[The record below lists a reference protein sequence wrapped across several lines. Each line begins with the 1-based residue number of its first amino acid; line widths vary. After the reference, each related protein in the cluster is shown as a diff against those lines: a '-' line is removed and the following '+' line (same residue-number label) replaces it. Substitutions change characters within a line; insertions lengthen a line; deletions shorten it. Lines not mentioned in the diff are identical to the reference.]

1 MEKVFNIISYF
12 HCNVNLYSLKASV
25 NTLIFFTS
33 LKVSVAV
40 ISLFETL
47 LLSYL
52 SYKVSTLCYF

>member
-1 MEKVFNIISYF
+1 MEKLFYIIIYF
-12 HCNVNLYSLKASV
+12 HCNNIYFLEADI
-25 NTLIFFTS
+25 NARIFS

>member
-1 MEKVFNIISYF
+1 MLNAI
-12 HCNVNLYSLKASV
+12 CSLEASIDT
-25 NTLIFFTS
+25 NFITS

-52 SYKVSTLCYF
+52 SYKVSTFSYS